1 VLDFLRFGATP
12 VTIEPNKS
20 PIQEDYTYTKNAD
33 DTMLLLASQVVRD
46 IDNDCIDVISKVNA
60 IGHQMQ
66 QSNRKV
72 LDYDNLRF
80 TIDFLGFINVE
91 YIK

>member
-1 VLDFLRFGATP
+1 MLNFLGFGPSP

-20 PIQEDYTYTKNAD
+20 PIQEDYSYTKNAD
-33 DTMLLLASQVVRD
+33 DTMLLLASQVCRD
-46 IDNDCIDVISKVNA
+46 IDSDSIDIISVINS
-60 IGHQMQ
+60 IGHHMKE
-66 QSNRKV
+66 SNRTT

-80 TIDFLGFINVE
+80 TIDFMGFVNVE